1 MLLYLE
7 VLSTLVELVIL
18 GFVPVLNGFL
28 PVEREIDPEEFQ
40 VFISCLIHHELATH
54 KGSLL
59 VCSLDIVDGLLIMY
73 KLGKRIGWNSI

>member
-40 VFISCLIHHELATH
+40 VLISCLIHHELATH
-54 KGSLL
+54 KERVLIVMLL
-59 VCSLDIVDGLLIMY
+59 GYCRWPFNHVQVG
-73 KLGKRIGWNSI
+73 